1 MFDLHRHFSNEPP
14 TPPALYATST
24 QKEWELLTSVRYGG
38 AGLLPHEPLAGLEA
52 MYELLVHSPHLQIAE
67 VGLDRR
73 YRDLNE
79 QEMFL
84 RAVFDLALE
93 LDRSVTLHCVH
104 ADGRMMN
111 ILRGLSRRPRL
122 LWHSFLGSYETA
134 TVAAKLGI
142 ILSYSPRLYT
152 TKLAKEG
159 RRLTELPFA
168 LESDYDLRDEEHYM
182 VVWKNHQE
190 HFANLA
196 GWSIDELTRNNDE
209 KRTILTH

>member
-1 MFDLHRHFSNEPP
+1 MFDLHRHLSEEP
-14 TPPALYATST
+14 ASQNAFYATST
-24 QKEWELLTSVRYGG
+24 SEEWEFLSLVRYGG
-38 AGLLPHEPLAGLEA
+38 VGLLPYEPLTGLEA
-52 MYELLVHSPHLQIAE
+52 MYELLVHHPHLQIAE

-73 YRDLNE
+73 YGTLDE
-79 QEMFL
+79 QEAFL
-84 RAVFDLALE
+84 HEVLNLALE
-93 LDRSVTLHCVH
+93 LNRSVTLHCVH
-104 ADGRMMN
+104 ADGRLIH

-134 TVAAKLGI
+134 TEAAKLGI

-152 TKLAKEG
+152 AKLAKER
-159 RRLTELPFA
+159 RRLTEIPFA
-168 LESDYDLRDEEHYM
+168 LESDYDLRYEEHYM